1 MPRVARIAPAGF
13 IFHVLNRG
21 NARGQIFEHERD
33 YEAFER
39 VMTESADRIAI
50 RILAYCIMPNH
61 WHMVLWPTREGEL
74 GQFVQRLTTTH
85 VRRWHLY
92 RQSVGTGH
100 LYQGT
105 FKSFPIQ
112 DDDHFLTV
120 CRYVEQNPLRAGLV
134 SRTEDWRWSSMGS
147 LRTGKSVRAI
157 PPISEWPVPRPSNWL
172 QFVNQT
178 MTSNELDGLRSS
190 AQRGQPYGN
199 ETWKTLI
206 AKRLGLDSTLRPRGR
221 PRKNSL

>member
-1 MPRVARIAPAGF
+1 
-13 IFHVLNRG
+13 
-21 NARGQIFEHERD
+21 
-33 YEAFER
+33 
-39 VMTESADRIAI
+39 
-50 RILAYCIMPNH
+50 MPNH

-112 DDDHFLTV
+112 DDGHFLTV

-134 SRTEDWRWSSMGS
+134 WRAEDWRWSSRGS

-172 QFVNQT
+172 QFVNQA
-178 MTSNELDGLRSS
+178 MTSKELDGLRSF

-199 ETWKTLI
+199 ETWKTSI

-221 PRKNSL
+221 PRKNSF

>member
-13 IFHVLNRG
+13 IFHVFNRG
-21 NARGQIFEHERD
+21 NARGQLFEHERA

-39 VMTESADRIAI
+39 VITESVDRIAI

-120 CRYVEQNPLRAGLV
+120 CRHVEQNPLRAGLV
-134 SRTEDWRWSSMGS
+134 SRAEDWRWSSGNGIAEIARQ
-147 LRTGKSVRAI
+147 LG
-157 PPISEWPVPRPSNWL
+157 IS
-172 QFVNQT
+172 
-178 MTSNELDGLRSS
+178 TSGILKILSRRLSS
-190 AQRGQPYGN
+190 
-199 ETWKTLI
+199 
-206 AKRLGLDSTLRPRGR
+206 
-221 PRKNSL
+221 